1 MINPY
6 KIWTI
11 NVISFRFSTLW
22 RSSLGNQDKGLM
34 FHRLHFYLQTKFQMA
49 PDNEINWFDLTGRK
63 LLATTHVL
71 PKEKI
76 EQEKNNKTS
85 KLKI

>member
-1 MINPY
+1 
-6 KIWTI
+6 
-11 NVISFRFSTLW
+11 
-22 RSSLGNQDKGLM
+22 M

-49 PDNEINWFDLTGRK
+49 PDNEINRFDLTGRK